1 MKLYKFLPV
10 DAATNKRRDNMTML
24 LFPREIGLKRRL
36 CRSQQEYDNYIN
48 KINGKASCYTSLYN
62 FERLDPVRSWK
73 PDLESVIIDRAWWDF
88 DMLEGGTLN
97 DVKLDVVKLLNRLE
111 GDVRLVFTGR
121 GFHIHQFFE
130 KKVFGT
136 SMVKHIDRYQRKMSK
151 GLNTL
156 DGVGHPQKLTRVPDT
171 YNITR
176 GKWAV
181 NVDKEAFM
189 ADPLGYVIPIRPD
202 PTLIKNDPFVGD
214 IPNSS
219 FSIVKW
225 VANNPIQLT
234 VHNNLVF
241 DGEIGTMKQI
251 PIPPCLDSATKVENP
266 RHEVRLALVQHLA
279 ENLRWFAPV
288 ETVSIS
294 DKKIMV
300 ESIVDYLE
308 SLNWRDFNRN
318 TSKFHVESIINYDNA
333 PSCAWIKARGLCVGS
348 CWRDD
353 GTA

>member
-1 MKLYKFLPV
+1 
-10 DAATNKRRDNMTML
+10 MTML
-24 LFPREIGLKRRL
+24 TFPREIGLKRRL
-36 CRSQQEYDNYIN
+36 CHSQEEYDSYVS
-48 KINGKASCYTSLYN
+48 KVNGKASCYTSLYN
-62 FERLDPVRSWK
+62 FERVDSVRTWK

-88 DMLEGGTLN
+88 DMLEGGTL
-97 DVKLDVVKLLNRLE
+97 DQVKLDVAKLLTRLE

-121 GFHIHQFFE
+121 GFHVHQFFD

-151 GLNTL
+151 GLETL
-156 DGVGHPQKLTRVPDT
+156 DGVGHPQKLTRIPDT
-171 YNITR
+171 YNTTR
-176 GKWAV
+176 RRWAV
-181 NVDKEAFM
+181 NVDKDAFM
-189 ADPLGYVIPIRPD
+189 ANPLSYMIPAKPD
-202 PTLIKNDPFVGD
+202 PKLSKNDPFTGEK
-214 IPNSS
+214 PNSS

-234 VHNNLVF
+234 VTNQLVF
-241 DGEIGTMKQI
+241 DGEIGTMNQI
-251 PIPPCLDSATKVENP
+251 PIPPCLDGATKVDNP

-288 ETVSIS
+288 ETVSQS

-308 SLNWRDFNRN
+308 TLNWRDFNRN

-333 PSCAWIKARGLCVGS
+333 PSCSWIQARGLCVGS
-348 CWRDD
+348 CWRND
-353 GTA
+353 GTINIE